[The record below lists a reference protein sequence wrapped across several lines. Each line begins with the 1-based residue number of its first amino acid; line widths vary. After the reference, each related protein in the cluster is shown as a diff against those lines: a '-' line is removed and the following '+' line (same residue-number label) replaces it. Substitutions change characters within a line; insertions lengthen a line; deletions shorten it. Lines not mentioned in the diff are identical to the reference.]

1 MSNDKPVTLRTLAGA
16 SAWQTP
22 QRGKAAVVIIDAQD
36 VYGSGALP
44 LTGLDAALTEIERLR
59 ERAKEMD
66 WPVIHV
72 AHEGPAGSPFDPAGG
87 GAFLQRA
94 QPEAGEAV
102 VIKPRPNAFSGTD
115 LEQHLRDVEGP
126 VLVVGFMTHMCVS
139 STVRAGYDLG
149 FDMAVVAAACA
160 TRDLPATHGTG
171 VVPAEQLH
179 NAALAAMSDVFV
191 PVLATV
197 EEV

>member
-16 SAWQTP
+16 PAWQTP
-22 QRGKAAVVIIDAQD
+22 QRSKAAVVIIDAQE

-44 LTGLDAALTEIERLR
+44 LTGLDEALTQIERLR
-59 ERAKEMD
+59 ERAEQMD

-72 AHEGPAGSPFDPAGG
+72 AHEGPSGSPFDPAGG

-94 QPEAGEAV
+94 QPVEGEV
-102 VIKPRPNAFSGTD
+102 VITKPRPNAFSGTD

-160 TRDLPATHGTG
+160 TRDLPATHGAG

>member
-22 QRGKAAVVIIDAQD
+22 QRGKAAVVIIDAQE

-44 LTGLDAALTEIERLR
+44 LTGLDDALTQIERLR
-59 ERAKEMD
+59 ERATEMD

-72 AHEGPAGSPFDPAGG
+72 AHQGPAGSPFDPAGG

-94 QPEAGEAV
+94 QPAEGEAV
-102 VIKPRPNAFSGTD
+102 VTKPRPNAFSGTD

-160 TRDLPATHGTG
+160 TRDLPATDDTG
-171 VVPAEQLH
+171 VVSAEQLH
-179 NAALAAMSDVFV
+179 KAALAAMSDVFV
-191 PVLATV
+191 LVLATV